1 MLQVKQIV
9 NRVFSS
15 NTFVLS
21 DDEFKSCF
29 LVDVGDVDKV
39 IGILPEGAI
48 IKGVLLTHTHF
59 DHIYGINELYRR
71 FPEVIVYTSEYGKEA
86 LYSAKKNFSFY
97 HESLIIYEGNNI
109 VVLHERDEIELGFE
123 EKLKVLETPGHC
135 PSCLTYYNDD
145 IIFTGDSFIPGVPV
159 VTKLPKGN
167 RGDAEVSVGKINEFA
182 KTRTILAG
190 HDKDNWKSW
199 I

>member
-9 NRVFSS
+9 NSVFSS
-15 NTFVLS
+15 NTFILS
-21 DDEFKSCF
+21 DDELRTCF

-39 IGILPEGAI
+39 IGILPDGAI

-71 FPEVIVYTSEYGKEA
+71 FPEIIVYTSEYGKEA

-97 HESLIIYEGNNI
+97 HEKPIVFEGNNI
-109 VVLHERDEIELGFE
+109 VVLHEGDEIEIGYE

-145 IIFTGDSFIPGVPV
+145 MIFTGDSYIPGVSV

-167 RGDAEVSVGKINEFA
+167 RKDSNASIQKILTLAEGRVIF
-182 KTRTILAG
+182 AG
-190 HDKDNWKSW
+190 HDKENWTSW

>member
-1 MLQVKQIV
+1 MLKVKQIV
-9 NRVFSS
+9 NHIFSS

-21 DDEFKSCF
+21 DDEFKTCF
-29 LVDVGDVDKV
+29 LVDVGDVDTV
-39 IGILPEGAI
+39 IDILPDGGI

-71 FPEVIVYTSEYGKEA
+71 FPDIIVYTSEYGKEA

-97 HESLIIYEGNNI
+97 HECPIVFEGNNI
-109 VVLHERDEIELGFE
+109 VVLHEGNEIEIGFE
-123 EKLKVLETPGHC
+123 KKIRVLETPGHC

-145 IIFTGDSFIPGVPV
+145 IIFTGDSFIPGAPV
-159 VTKLPKGN
+159 VTKLPKGS
-167 RGDAEVSVGKINEFA
+167 RIQSSVSVEKILELA

-190 HDKDNWKSW
+190 HDKDKCCDVL
-199 I
+199 

>member
-15 NTFVLS
+15 NTFILS
-21 DDEFKSCF
+21 DDEFKTCF

-39 IGILPEGAI
+39 IDILPEGAI

-59 DHIYGINELYRR
+59 DHIYGINELYWR
-71 FPEVIVYTSEYGKEA
+71 FPESIVYTSEYGKEA

-97 HESLIIYEGNNI
+97 HERSIVFEGNNI
-109 VVLHERDEIELGFE
+109 VVLHEGDEIEIGLD

-135 PSCLTYYNDD
+135 PSCLSYYNND
-145 IIFTGDSFIPGVPV
+145 IIFTGDSYIPGVKV
-159 VTKLPKGN
+159 VSKLPKGN
-167 RGDAEVSVGKINEFA
+167 KILSLESKKRIISLTEQRIAFC
-182 KTRTILAG
+182 G
-190 HDKDNWKSW
+190 HS